1 MTYKKMSAI
10 GVNKDCVLSAS
21 LVLSIVSLVLLLLMT
36 WHFQSSLN
44 LLYQQVEY
52 DKELLLQLQDQ
63 QQVVLHTQF
72 IVLLQS
78 LLLVF
83 KSMAAFINW
92 DKP

>member
-1 MTYKKMSAI
+1 MSAT
-10 GVNKDCVLSAS
+10 GFNKDCVLSAS

-63 QQVVLHTQF
+63 KQVA
-72 IVLLQS
+72 S
-78 LLLVF
+78 LTYTIYSTSNVVA
-83 KSMAAFINW
+83 SI
-92 DKP
+92 

>member
-10 GVNKDCVLSAS
+10 DVNKDCVLSAS

-36 WHFQSSLN
+36 WHFQLSLN

-78 LLLVF
+78 LLLVVNPI
-83 KSMAAFINW
+83 AAFIN
-92 DKP
+92 

>member
-1 MTYKKMSAI
+1 MSAT

-78 LLLVF
+78 LLLVVNPI
-83 KSMAAFINW
+83 AAFINW

>member
-1 MTYKKMSAI
+1 MSAT

-72 IVLLQS
+72 IVLLQL
-78 LLLVF
+78 LLLVGNPI
-83 KSMAAFINW
+83 AAFINW

>member
-1 MTYKKMSAI
+1 MTYKKMSATS
-10 GVNKDCVLSAS
+10 VNKDCVLSAS

-72 IVLLQS
+72 IVLLQL

-83 KSMAAFINW
+83 KPMAAFINW